1 MRVRYSCIASKCLRR
16 HAVTFSNNLINIFLK
31 AEDIDLMIERMEEQV
46 RTLLQ
51 AYREELTQIEVCF
64 TNIFAYIYSLDVND
78 TMT

>member
-1 MRVRYSCIASKCLRR
+1 MFECLRR
-16 HAVTFSNNLINIFLK
+16 YAVAFSNNLINLFLK

-64 TNIFAYIYSLDVND
+64 ATFLHLFILW
-78 TMT
+78 M